1 MNKSKKLYQFLNE
14 IVYLFA
20 LVNET
25 RYSLQK
31 NINSRICKKI
41 IYLRDKFKFHKM
53 KYRESMN

>member
-1 MNKSKKLYQFLNE
+1 MNKSKKLYQFLNG
-14 IVYLFA
+14 IIYFFA
-20 LVNET
+20 LVDET

>member
-20 LVNET
+20 LVDET